1 MQRRLGQ
8 LLQHQSSDTS
18 DLIRNSLAVTPV
30 QRPGHRVTGAEWPS
44 LTLFGGNRAL
54 GQRMRMELDHG
65 YLTVAGLN
73 RAAKIIANN
82 DDDIGWIIEIVV
94 HC

>member
-1 MQRRLGQ
+1 MAIVDVIWGQ
-8 LLQHQSSDTS
+8 QGT
-18 DLIRNSLAVTPV
+18 
-30 QRPGHRVTGAEWPS
+30 RPTDADGV
-44 LTLFGGNRAL
+44 
-54 GQRMRMELDHG
+54 DHG

-94 HC
+94 HF